1 MKSRIRLY
9 SVFLLLAGLLQFA
22 CQDDDA
28 DFGEVIAP
36 SALQVDAV
44 VADDQSGNVTVTTI
58 AENAINIHVFFQPDS
73 DPVVVAPGEPAVFR
87 FTRSG
92 QYQAVITVVAH
103 GLGGVSSSRS
113 VTVDMDVR
121 LFIDQPTLQL
131 IGGNGTKRWVWNNSE
146 AGHFGVGDPNTDFP
160 GFFSADPFAIND
172 CMYDDVLVFS
182 YDANDQYSYRLETGE
197 NNETFVNW
205 AEVNRFFPN
214 DSPQQFVDECRDLGD
229 QIDTDTSFVIFQN
242 DDGKRVLSVAN
253 STLSYWSGAT
263 EYEIVELTENRLT
276 VRGLQVPFI
285 GGGLLAWYHTFVPEG
300 FDPGGED
307 IFDTLIWEDTFDVA
321 GAPNASTWN
330 FETGTGNNGWGN
342 SEEQFYTDRP
352 ENVIVEDGL
361 LKITARAESFSG
373 SNYTSAR
380 ITTQDKF
387 EFQYGRIEAR
397 AKLPSGG
404 GTWPAIWMLGADFE
418 TNIWPAAGEID
429 IMEHVGNDQD
439 RIFGST
445 HDPNN
450 FGGNARTGS
459 VVIPDVSTEFHVY
472 AAEWTPTEIRFYV
485 DDQLYHTVTN
495 NSSLPFNKDFFII
508 LNVAMGGTFGGAID
522 NGFTSS
528 TMEIDYIRVYQ

>member
-1 MKSRIRLY
+1 MKSRIKVY

-22 CQDDDA
+22 CQDDEA
-28 DFGEVIAP
+28 EFGEVIAP
-36 SALQVDAV
+36 SALQVNAV
-44 VADDQSGNVTVTTI
+44 VADDQSGNVTVTTT
-58 AENAINIHVFFQPDS
+58 AENAINIHVFFEPDS

-121 LFIDQPTLQL
+121 LFIDQATLQL
-131 IGGNGTKRWVWNNSE
+131 IGGNGTKRWVWNSSE

-160 GFFSADPFAIND
+160 GFFSADPFAVND
-172 CMYDDVLVFS
+172 CMYDDVLEFS
-182 YDANDQYSYRLETGE
+182 YDANDQYSYRLETGA

-242 DDGKRVLSVAN
+242 DEGKRVLSVAN

-263 EYEIVELTENRLT
+263 EYEIVELSENRLT
-276 VRGLQVPFI
+276 VRGLQVPFT

-300 FDPGGED
+300 FDPGGEEV
-307 IFDTLIWEDTFDVA
+307 FDTLIWEDTFDVA
-321 GAPNASTWN
+321 GAPDSSTWN

-361 LKITARAESFSG
+361 LKITARAESFNG

-397 AKLPSGG
+397 AKLPVGR

-459 VVIPDVSTEFHVY
+459 VVIPNVSTEFHVY

-485 DDQLYHTVTN
+485 DDQLYHSVSN
-495 NSSLPFNKDFFII
+495 NTSLPFNKDFFII

-522 NGFTSS
+522 NAFTAS